1 MAADHD
7 DASFQQINNEF
18 SALINDIIKLD
29 EAE

>member
-18 SALINDIIKLD
+18 SELIKDIIELD
-29 EAE
+29 ETE